1 MIEIDLGSPA
11 TVISDFR
18 LNEPLKTRVG
28 NVVIEN
34 YNFRSVG
41 DRSMSEIMGTHQAL
55 LYVSSESVSSV
66 PSFRIKSPLSPSEMQ
81 KRRTLTPPTEGIS
94 RDYQAS
100 HRKLSRGFQDL
111 LLGRI
116 NIKAFAMAQFTKSL
130 LFG

>member
-1 MIEIDLGSPA
+1 
-11 TVISDFR
+11 
-18 LNEPLKTRVG
+18 
-28 NVVIEN
+28 
-34 YNFRSVG
+34 
-41 DRSMSEIMGTHQAL
+41 MSEIMGTHQAL

-116 NIKAFAMAQFTKSL
+116 NIKAFAMAQFKELTFRVVEVVDFRKDGERRSA
-130 LFG
+130 